1 MVSTALKQAQF
12 TIETYTGPASY
23 IPGGF
28 TVTTVVGPTVL
39 SYAYVIQTGNGFDSF
54 VKGFTGTSMT
64 IQVFTSGNTEVAS
77 GSNLTTVTFTVL
89 EFGK

>member
-1 MVSTALKQAQF
+1 MVQTALKQAQF

-28 TVTTVVGPTVL
+28 TVTTVVGPSVL
-39 SYAYVIQTGNGFDSF
+39 SYAYVIQTTNGFDGF
-54 VKGFTGTSMT
+54 VKAITGNSMT
-64 IQVFTSGNTEVAS
+64 IQVYTSGNTEVAS
-77 GSNLTTVTFTVL
+77 GSNLTTVVFTVL

>member
-23 IPGGF
+23 TPGGF

-39 SYAYVIQTGNGFDSF
+39 SYAYVIQTTNGYDSF
-54 VKGFTGTSMT
+54 VKGFTGNSMT
-64 IQVFTSGNTEVAS
+64 IQVFTSANTEVAS
-77 GSNLTTVTFTVL
+77 GTSLTAVTFTVL

>member
-39 SYAYVIQTGNGFDSF
+39 SYAYVIQTSNGFDGF
-54 VKGFTGTSMT
+54 VKGFTGNSMT